1 MNIKFARRAAMQP
14 SPIFTQSSKVA
25 RMREAGQDII
35 SLAIGES
42 DDIDTPLHVKA
53 AGIEA
58 IESGKTKYTAID
70 GHNMLKQA
78 ICQKLL
84 QENDLEYNPY
94 QVIASSGAKQS
105 IHNAMM
111 CLLDEGDEA
120 ILIAPYWTSYLS
132 NIKLTGATPVIIETD
147 IKSNFKATAE
157 QIEQSI
163 TANTKVIVI
172 NSPNNPSGQHYSN
185 SELKKIA
192 KVLLKH
198 PTIVLISDDIYE
210 QIYWGETGFQNI
222 LNVCPKLAGQT
233 IVINGLSKS
242 YSMTG
247 WRIGYAAGP
256 REIIE
261 KMKSYQSQSTSCPCS
276 ISQYAAVEAL
286 DSNPKVISQAIA
298 TFKTRHDLL
307 FNYLN
312 AIEGCEI
319 LPAQGA
325 YYLFPNVEKIITKL
339 SLKDDVELA
348 EKILEKSGVSVLPGS
363 IFGLKNHLRITFVVA
378 ENKLNQAISRI
389 DLILNPKETDQDAN
403 A

>member
-1 MNIKFARRAAMQP
+1 MSIKFARRASLKP
-14 SPIFTQSSKVA
+14 SPIFTLSSKVA

-94 QVIASSGAKQS
+94 QVMASSGAKQA

-111 CLLDEGDEA
+111 CLLEEGDEA

-132 NIKLTGATPVIIETD
+132 NIELTGATPVIIETN
-147 IKSNFKATAE
+147 ITKNFKATAE
-157 QIEQSI
+157 QIEESI
-163 TANTKVIVI
+163 TPNTKLLIL
-172 NSPNNPSGQHYSN
+172 NSPNNPTGQSYTS

-198 PTIVLISDDIYE
+198 PGIILLSDDIYE
-210 QIYWGETGFQNI
+210 QIYWGENPFYNI
-222 LNVCPKLAGQT
+222 LNVCPKLVDQT

-242 YSMTG
+242 HAMTG

-256 REIIE
+256 KGIIE

-286 DSNPKVISQAIA
+286 DGNQKVIAQSVA
-298 TFKTRHDLL
+298 TFKKRHDILYD
-307 FNYLN
+307 YLN
-312 AIEGCEI
+312 TIDNCEVI
-319 LPAQGA
+319 PAQGA
-325 YYLFPNVEKIITKL
+325 YYLFPNVEKIIHQL
-339 SLKDDVELA
+339 GLKDDIELA
-348 EKILEKSGVSVLPGS
+348 EQILEKAGVSVLPGS
-363 IFGLKNHLRITFVVA
+363 IFGLKNHLRLTFVVS
-378 ENKLNQAISRI
+378 EDKLTQAISRI
-389 DLILNPKETDQDAN
+389 ESILQPKPEDSEAN
-403 A
+403 T